1 MPGNFISNSIFS
13 NALSQALASSS
24 NAPASTDAPVTTPI
38 ATNQSSESNENL
50 SVRYAS
56 ELQTMREMG
65 LQDDITNL
73 RALDMSNGEVEAAIN
88 LVLMGLGMFN

>member
-1 MPGNFISNSIFS
+1 
-13 NALSQALASSS
+13 
-24 NAPASTDAPVTTPI
+24 
-38 ATNQSSESNENL
+38 
-50 SVRYAS
+50 
-56 ELQTMREMG
+56 MREMG